1 MINMTKPLFKVSTPE
16 EAIKVLK
23 DHLDIQKIIQKNR
36 EIVNIKDSLHR
47 ILAEEIISP
56 CNIPGFNRST
66 MDGYAIKAEDS
77 FGASESLPSYL
88 KIIGEIKM
96 GSKSEFK
103 INPGEAV
110 KISTGGMLPEG
121 ANAVIMLEYTAL
133 IDDTTVEL
141 RRSVAPWEN
150 IVREDEDM
158 KAGEVLLKEGYRL
171 RPQDIGILAGIGKIN
186 IKVFKRPQVAI
197 ISTGNEIIPAQNEP
211 QIGEIRDINS
221 YTLGACVEE
230 ADGIPIYKGI
240 IKDEVDLLEQEIR
253 KTIKKDKVEVVIVS
267 GGSSMGTRDITLEV
281 LNKLGKPGVLIHGVS
296 VRPGKP
302 TVIAIANDKPIFG
315 LPGHPVSAMIIFDLF
330 VRPLISWLQGG
341 DYNYDSDNP
350 KEVKAELT
358 CNVVS
363 DSGREDYVRVFMYKE
378 KGKFYAEPVLGK
390 SGLIS
395 TMVRASGLIKIGLN
409 IEGIEKGSKVMVK
422 LFN

>member
-16 EAIKVLK
+16 EVIKVLK

-56 CNIPGFNRST
+56 CNLPGFNRST

-121 ANAVIMLEYTAL
+121 ANAVIMLECTAL

-150 IVREDEDM
+150 IVREDEDL

-186 IKVFKRPQVAI
+186 IKVFKRPRVAI

-211 QIGEIRDINS
+211 QIGEIRDINL

-240 IKDEVDLLEQEIR
+240 IKDEIDLLEQEIR

-302 TVIAIANDKPIFG
+302 TIIAIANDKPIFG
-315 LPGHPVSAMIIFDLF
+315 LPGHPVSSMIIFNLF
-330 VRPLISWLQGG
+330 VRPVISWLQRG
-341 DYNYDSDNP
+341 DYNYDSP
-350 KEVKAELT
+350 KEVEAELT

-363 DSGREDYVRVFMYKE
+363 DSGREDYVRVFLYKE
-378 KGKFYAEPVLGK
+378 KGKFYAEPVWGK

-422 LFN
+422 LF

>member
-1 MINMTKPLFKVSTPE
+1 
-16 EAIKVLK
+16 
-23 DHLDIQKIIQKNR
+23 
-36 EIVNIKDSLHR
+36 
-47 ILAEEIISP
+47 
-56 CNIPGFNRST
+56 
-66 MDGYAIKAEDS
+66 
-77 FGASESLPSYL
+77 
-88 KIIGEIKM
+88 
-96 GSKSEFK
+96 
-103 INPGEAV
+103 
-110 KISTGGMLPEG
+110 
-121 ANAVIMLEYTAL
+121 
-133 IDDTTVEL
+133 
-141 RRSVAPWEN
+141 
-150 IVREDEDM
+150 
-158 KAGEVLLKEGYRL
+158 
-171 RPQDIGILAGIGKIN
+171 KIN
-186 IKVFKRPQVAI
+186 IKVFKRPRVAI

-211 QIGEIRDINS
+211 QIGEIRDINL

-302 TVIAIANDKPIFG
+302 TIIAIANDKPIFG
-315 LPGHPVSAMIIFDLF
+315 LPGHPVSSMIIFNLF

-422 LFN
+422 LF

>member
-1 MINMTKPLFKVSTPE
+1 MINMTKPLFKVSTSE

-36 EIVNIKDSLHR
+36 EIVNIKDSLR
-47 ILAEEIISP
+47 RVLAEEIISP
-56 CNIPGFNRST
+56 CNLPGFNRST
-66 MDGYAIKAEDS
+66 MDGYAIRAEDS

-141 RRSVAPWEN
+141 KRSVAPWEN
-150 IVREDEDM
+150 IVREDEDL
-158 KAGEVLLKEGYRL
+158 KTGEVLLKEGHRL

-186 IKVFKRPQVAI
+186 IKVFKRSRVAI

-253 KTIKKDKVEVVIVS
+253 KTIKKDKVELVIVS

-302 TVIAIANDKPIFG
+302 TVIAIANNRPIFG
-315 LPGHPVSAMIIFDLF
+315 LPGHPVSAMIIFNLF

>member
-36 EIVNIKDSLHR
+36 EIVNIKDSLHQV
-47 ILAEEIISP
+47 LAEEIISP
-56 CNIPGFNRST
+56 CNLPGFNRST

-103 INPGEAV
+103 INPEEAV

-141 RRSVAPWEN
+141 RRSVALWEN
-150 IVREDEDM
+150 IVRADEDM

-186 IKVFKRPQVAI
+186 IKVFKRPRVAI

-302 TVIAIANDKPIFG
+302 TIIAIANDKPIFG
-315 LPGHPVSAMIIFDLF
+315 LPGHPVSAMIIFNLF
-330 VRPLISWLQGG
+330 VRPVISWLQGG
-341 DYNYDSDNP
+341 DYNYDSP
-350 KEVKAELT
+350 KEVEAELT
-358 CNVVS
+358 FNVVS
-363 DSGREDYVRVFMYKE
+363 DSGREDYVRVFLYKE
-378 KGKFYAEPVLGK
+378 KGKFYAEPVWGK

-409 IEGIEKGSKVMVK
+409 VEGIEKGSKVMVK
-422 LFN
+422 LF

>member
-150 IVREDEDM
+150 IVREDEDL

-186 IKVFKRPQVAI
+186 IKVFKRPRVAI

-240 IKDEVDLLEQEIR
+240 IKDEVDLLVQEIR
-253 KTIKKDKVEVVIVS
+253 KIIKKDKVEVVIVS

-302 TVIAIANDKPIFG
+302 TIIAIANDKPIFG
-315 LPGHPVSAMIIFDLF
+315 LPGHPVSAMIIFNLF

>member
-1 MINMTKPLFKVSTPE
+1 MTKPLFKVSTPE
-16 EAIKVLK
+16 EVIKVLK

-47 ILAEEIISP
+47 VLAEEIISP
-56 CNIPGFNRST
+56 CNLPGFNRST
-66 MDGYAIKAEDS
+66 MDGYAIRAEDS

-121 ANAVIMLEYTAL
+121 ANAVIMLEYTTL

-150 IVREDEDM
+150 IVREDEDL

-422 LFN
+422 LF

>member
-1 MINMTKPLFKVSTPE
+1 MNMTKPLFKVSTPE
-16 EAIKVLK
+16 EAIRVLK

-36 EIVNIKDSLHR
+36 EIVNIKDSLHQV
-47 ILAEEIISP
+47 LAEEIISP
-56 CNIPGFNRST
+56 CNLPGFNRST
-66 MDGYAIKAEDS
+66 MDGYAIRAEDS
-77 FGASESLPSYL
+77 FGASESLPAYL

-141 RRSVAPWEN
+141 RRSVALWEN

-186 IKVFKRPQVAI
+186 IKVFKKPRVAL

-302 TVIAIANDKPIFG
+302 TIIAIANDKPIFG
-315 LPGHPVSAMIIFDLF
+315 LPGHPVSAMIIFNLF
-330 VRPLISWLQGG
+330 VRPVISWLQGG
-341 DYNYDSDNP
+341 DYNYDSP
-350 KEVKAELT
+350 KEVEAELT

-363 DSGREDYVRVFMYKE
+363 DSGREDYVRVFLYKE
-378 KGKFYAEPVLGK
+378 KGKFYAEPVWGK

-395 TMVRASGLIKIGLN
+395 TMVRASGLIKIRLN
-409 IEGIEKGSKVMVK
+409 VEGIEKSSKVMVK
-422 LFN
+422 LF

>member
-16 EAIKVLK
+16 EAIRVLK

-47 ILAEEIISP
+47 VLAEEIISP
-56 CNIPGFNRST
+56 CNLPGFNRST
-66 MDGYAIKAEDS
+66 MDGYAIRAEDS
-77 FGASESLPSYL
+77 FGASESLPAYL

-110 KISTGGMLPEG
+110 KISTGGMFPEG

-141 RRSVAPWEN
+141 RRSVALWEN
-150 IVREDEDM
+150 ILREDEDM
-158 KAGEVLLKEGYRL
+158 KAREVLLKEGYRL

-186 IKVFKRPQVAI
+186 IKVFKKPRVAL

-302 TVIAIANDKPIFG
+302 TIIAIANDKPIFG
-315 LPGHPVSAMIIFDLF
+315 LPGHPVSAMIIFNLF
-330 VRPLISWLQGG
+330 VRPVISWLQGG
-341 DYNYDSDNP
+341 DYNYDSP
-350 KEVKAELT
+350 KEVEAELT

-363 DSGREDYVRVFMYKE
+363 DSGREDYVRVFLYKE
-378 KGKFYAEPVLGK
+378 KGKFYAEPVWGK

-395 TMVRASGLIKIGLN
+395 TMVRASGLIKIRLN
-409 IEGIEKGSKVMVK
+409 VEGIEKGSKVIVK
-422 LFN
+422 LF